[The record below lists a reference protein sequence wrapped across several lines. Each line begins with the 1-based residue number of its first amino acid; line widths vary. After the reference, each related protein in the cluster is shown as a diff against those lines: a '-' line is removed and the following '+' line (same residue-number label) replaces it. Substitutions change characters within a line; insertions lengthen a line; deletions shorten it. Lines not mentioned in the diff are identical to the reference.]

1 MKDNIKDPSFWALIG
16 LVNIILYLF
25 TTIRQ
30 SMELSMRELNELIYC
45 IEIARKYG
53 ELLGTTTADKLEVRL
68 LDELNKRLEPNYN
81 TIK

>member
-1 MKDNIKDPSFWALIG
+1 MKDNIKDPSFLALIG
-16 LVNIILYLF
+16 LVVIILYVF
-25 TTIRQ
+25 IKQ
-30 SMELSMRELNELIYC
+30 NVELSSRELNELIYC

>member
-1 MKDNIKDPSFWALIG
+1 MKNNIKDPSFWALIG
-16 LVNIILYLF
+16 LVVIILYVF
-25 TTIRQ
+25 IKQ
-30 SMELSMRELNELIYC
+30 NVELSTRELNELIYC

-68 LDELNKRLEPNYN
+68 LDELNKRLEPNYT